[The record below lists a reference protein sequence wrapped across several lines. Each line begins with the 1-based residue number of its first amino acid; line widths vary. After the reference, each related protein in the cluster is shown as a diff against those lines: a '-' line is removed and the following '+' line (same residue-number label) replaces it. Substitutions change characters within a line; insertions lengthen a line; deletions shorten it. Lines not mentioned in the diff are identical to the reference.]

1 MKILRTSIALLV
13 ALSATLS
20 AGQPAVSASDGWI
33 AAPAAGATSAAAYVT
48 VQNPTMYDI
57 YLVSA
62 TSDGAGK
69 IEFRQGDKP
78 AKELA
83 VPSFGSLELK
93 PGEASMMLMDLK
105 RPPKAGEMIDLM
117 LKTDGGVTLK
127 VTCVIKNNE

>member
-1 MKILRTSIALLV
+1 MKILRTSMAWLV
-13 ALSATLS
+13 VLSATLS
-20 AGQPAVSASDGWI
+20 AGQPAPSAADGWI
-33 AAPAAGATSAAAYVT
+33 AAPAAGATSAAAYMT

-62 TSDGAGK
+62 TSDVAGK

-78 AKELA
+78 AKEIT

-105 RPPKAGEMIDLM
+105 RPLKAGEMIDLTVR
-117 LKTDGGVTLK
+117 TDGGISLK
-127 VTCVIKNNE
+127 ISAVVK